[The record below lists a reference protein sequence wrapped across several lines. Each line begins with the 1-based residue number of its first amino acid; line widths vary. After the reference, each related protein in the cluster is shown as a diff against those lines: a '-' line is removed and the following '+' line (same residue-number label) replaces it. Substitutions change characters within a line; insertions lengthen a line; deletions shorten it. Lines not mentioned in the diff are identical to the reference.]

1 MRRQTII
8 LLLGVLTVVFAAA
21 GGMATA
27 KIAYIGYYDTWGA
40 NDMKTL
46 LDAQG
51 YATTLVQLCDV
62 GTTDLSGYDLLIVG
76 RDTGDYGEWGNQ
88 AGREV
93 IRALDVPILAIFD
106 GGGSLFDQLG
116 VDISC
121 MATATYDEPGL
132 TSMIVENASHL
143 IFRTPNDLSVSD
155 GDNLQLY
162 TEPCPASALYVPPL
176 PEDVV
181 AFGRLP
187 DDTDYAPVALQ
198 GRYAYWGFKYTPYN
212 MTQAGKDLFL
222 NIIAYLMDAWA

>member
-1 MRRQTII
+1 MRSRQTII
-8 LLLGVLTVVFAAA
+8 VLLSFLAVVLTTV

-27 KIAYIGYYDTWGA
+27 EIAYIGYYDTWGA
-40 NDMKTL
+40 DDMKTL

-93 IRALDVPILAIFD
+93 IRALDVPILGIFD

-121 MATATYDEPGL
+121 MATAGFDEPGL

-176 PEDVV
+176 PGDVGGLALAQAQV
-181 AFGRLP
+181 EGGRP
-187 DDTDYAPVALQ
+187 GGA
-198 GRYAYWGFKYTPYN
+198 RYHQERRGCRGPARR
-212 MTQAGKDLFL
+212 
-222 NIIAYLMDAWA
+222 

>member
-8 LLLGVLTVVFAAA
+8 VLLSFLAVVLTTV

-27 KIAYIGYYDTWGA
+27 EIAYIGYYDTWGA
-40 NDMKTL
+40 DDMKTL

-121 MATATYDEPGL
+121 MATAGFDEPGL

-143 IFRTPNDLSVSD
+143 IFRTPNDLSVSN

-176 PEDVV
+176 PGDVV
-181 AFGRLP
+181 AFGRLQG
-187 DDTDYAPVALQ
+187 DADYAPVALQ
-198 GRYAYWGFKYTPYN
+198 GKYAYWAFKYTPYD

-222 NIIAYLMDAWA
+222 NIIAYLLDAWA